1 MYLYRPVLGSPH
13 FWQTDKA
20 PQFLKPRFWIG
31 PPSTSAQNWRVAR
44 VDNMGALGLWSELV
58 K

>member
-1 MYLYRPVLGSPH
+1 MPCPEGSGRRTTP
-13 FWQTDKA
+13 FAAVDDT
-20 PQFLKPRFWIG
+20 P
-31 PPSTSAQNWRVAR
+31 TSAQNWRVAG